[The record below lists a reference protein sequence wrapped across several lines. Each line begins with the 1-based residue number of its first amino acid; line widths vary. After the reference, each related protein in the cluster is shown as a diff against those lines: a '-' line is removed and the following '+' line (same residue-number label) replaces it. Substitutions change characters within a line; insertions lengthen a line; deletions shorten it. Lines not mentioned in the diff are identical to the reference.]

1 MRMLAPERGSIDNK
15 EARPW
20 RAALA
25 NITSPS
31 AVAQMLLPLFAPAFE
46 RHISSLVASNVPVR
60 WVETSR
66 RLTFGVAS
74 RAIMGSLIT
83 EDDIDDLYDDYV
95 IYAQGAFQTVRSIY
109 LPSDLEYMFSRL
121 I

>member
-1 MRMLAPERGSIDNK
+1 MSNQ

-31 AVAQMLLPLFAPAFE
+31 AVAHMLLPLFAPAFE
-46 RHISSLVASNVPVR
+46 RHMRVLVSADTPVR
-60 WVETSR
+60 WVDTSR

-83 EDDIDDLYDDYV
+83 EDEIDALYDDYV
-95 IYAQGAFQTVRSIY
+95 IYAQGAFQTVRHLNLSASAQ
-109 LPSDLEYMFSRL
+109 LHHLSAW
-121 I
+121 